1 MINTKNIKVK
11 IKMFLTIVTI
21 TVVSCN
27 KDSLQPTLQTSLLYA
42 DAFNSPS
49 VIQQGVFGVYSG
61 LKNGNFLGGRAIVY
75 NDVRGEDW
83 LNITGNGVTAL
94 GVWNYSITSS
104 DNQVENTWTVGYNTI
119 NRANI
124 VLAGIDANSSLIP
137 STLANQYKAEV
148 RFCRALTNFYLVNF
162 YGRRPFNADA
172 GASPGIPLRFTPNI
186 ESSIGAL
193 SRGTVAQVYTSILDD
208 LNFAETNLPILY
220 PGGSASDSNVVRA
233 HRNAAIALKT
243 RVYLHMNRFND
254 VITEANKIVSTIA
267 PFQANSG
274 VTHRLNPA
282 FTDVFRL
289 YNLTESIFSLPMSNT
304 NPPGTQNGLS
314 LYHNAEFALNPNGIL
329 ATASWPTTDSR
340 RALVVNNAAPF
351 RYSKFNDDL
360 NNSVPIIRYSEVL
373 LNLAEALAKTT
384 TGVDSRALAL
394 LNAVRQRSDA
404 GFTWVPATNA
414 DLINAILT
422 ERRIE
427 FLGEG
432 LRSLDIQRQNIA
444 YPAKGSLSAV
454 QPTTL
459 PYVWPIPASEL
470 LYNSLMTP
478 NN

>member
-1 MINTKNIKVK
+1 MLLAIASI
-11 IKMFLTIVTI
+11 TI
-21 TVVSCN
+21 VSCN
-27 KDSLQPTLQTSLLYA
+27 KDYLQPTPQTSLLQA
-42 DAFNSPS
+42 DAFSSPS
-49 VIQQGVFGVYSG
+49 AIQQGIFGIYSG

-83 LNITGNGVTAL
+83 LNITGNSVTAL

-104 DNQVENTWTVGYNTI
+104 DNQVENTWSVGYNTI

-124 VLAGIDANSSLIP
+124 IIAGIDANPSVIS
-137 STLANQYKAEV
+137 STLANQYKAEA
-148 RFCRALTNFYLVNF
+148 RFCRAVANFYLINF

-172 GASPGIPLRFTPNI
+172 GASPGIPLRVTANTEP
-186 ESSIGAL
+186 STGAL
-193 SRGTVAQVYTSILDD
+193 SRGTVAQVYTAILDD
-208 LNFAETNLPILY
+208 LNFAETNLPLAY
-220 PGGSASDSNVVRA
+220 PVGGTNDSNVVRA

-243 RVYLHMNRFND
+243 RVYLHMNRYSD
-254 VITEANKIVSTIA
+254 VITEANKIVSTSA
-267 PFQANSG
+267 PFQAATG
-274 VTHRLNPA
+274 VAHRLNA
-282 FTDVFRL
+282 SFSAVFRTP
-289 YNLTESIFSLPMSNT
+289 YNLTESIFSLPMTNG

-329 ATASWPTTDSR
+329 ANASWPTTDSR
-340 RALVVNNAAPF
+340 RTLVVNTTAPF

-373 LNLAEALAKTT
+373 LNLAEAIARTT
-384 TGVDSRALAL
+384 SGVDTRALAL

-404 GFTWVPATNA
+404 GFTWAPATNS
-414 DLINAILT
+414 DLVAAILT

-432 LRSLDIQRQNIA
+432 IRSLDILRQNIA
-444 YPAKGSLSAV
+444 FPAKGSLAAV